1 MRLRTLVLLC
11 ALPLAAG
18 AAKQDVD
25 FAKYEVPL
33 YDQVVNRIRANIA
46 PRLGKGPLKQER
58 YFMIPFAYEDKGNH
72 PEMSHSFI
80 TVIRV
85 FATDKTT
92 KLTPELPT
100 REYKDWEF
108 EAFTIS
114 WLPADFMENP
124 HLCVFDG
131 QGARL
136 FASKNQCAVSV
147 GKNFNLK
154 DTLKLAVDA
163 KNAVAMWGPYEIAK
177 PGFDLGVKRM
187 RLLDSGEIKYRAD
200 DRLYQK
206 DKVAISCF
214 HAMAGLDELYPKGGL
229 LGSGLKMWG
238 FNGTAR
244 VLIEYIGK
252 AHYKKLLLDPVDVK
266 KDRYGFVYAPSLNG
280 PVPYDPLAV
289 ASAYHF

>member
-1 MRLRTLVLLC
+1 MHVRTLVLLSTF
-11 ALPLAAG
+11 LLAVEAS
-18 AAKQDVD
+18 ASSAD
-25 FAKYEVPL
+25 FSNYDTPL
-33 YDQVVNRIRANIA
+33 YDQVVNRIKANIA

-124 HLCVFDG
+124 HLCVFDCP
-131 QGARL
+131 GARL
-136 FASKNQCAVSV
+136 FASKNQCPVSK

-154 DTLKLAVDA
+154 DTLKL
-163 KNAVAMWGPYEIAK
+163 
-177 PGFDLGVKRM
+177 
-187 RLLDSGEIKYRAD
+187 
-200 DRLYQK
+200 
-206 DKVAISCF
+206 
-214 HAMAGLDELYPKGGL
+214 
-229 LGSGLKMWG
+229 
-238 FNGTAR
+238 
-244 VLIEYIGK
+244 
-252 AHYKKLLLDPVDVK
+252 
-266 KDRYGFVYAPSLNG
+266 
-280 PVPYDPLAV
+280 
-289 ASAYHF
+289 